1 MWELFV
7 NLRRSLLSS
16 RSIRSNVHRL
26 KSTIWNH
33 KGTLSTF
40 RFRVR
45 PLNCH
50 WRGRAKNT
58 DIFSL
63 SFFSA
68 RSLSR
73 TQRRISPLCPRRK
86 PFNPPNHLP
95 PTPPDRYCF
104 TWFIRISTRK
114 SCLFFYA
121 YIFNITNRARCILY
135 MVSISRALY
144 CHNNFLY

>member
-26 KSTIWNH
+26 KSAIWGHN
-33 KGTLSTF
+33 GTLSTF

-50 WRGRAKNT
+50 GRGGAKNT
-58 DIFSL
+58 DIFSP
-63 SFFSA
+63 SSTA

-95 PTPPDRYCF
+95 PTPPDRNCL
-104 TWFIRISTRK
+104 TWSIRISSRK
-114 SCLFFYA
+114 SCLFSDA
-121 YIFNITNRARCILY
+121 YIFNITNRVRYILNASY
-135 MVSISRALY
+135 GF
-144 CHNNFLY
+144 NFEGIIMS